1 MSRLKLHAIGESME
15 NEKIQILATPKA
27 YEMIMN
33 SLENGKVQWAI
44 KTAISLALGKKER
57 DDMDGFLIQGTY
69 LSVWPRWA
77 KTEEEDSIIIISEKY
92 VMGTFDQILPDCLP
106 VELA

>member
-1 MSRLKLHAIGESME
+1 ME
-15 NEKIQILATPKA
+15 NEKVQILATPKA

-33 SLENGKVQWAI
+33 SLDNKKVQWAVS
-44 KTAISLALGKKER
+44 TAISLALEKKER
-57 DDMDGFLIQGTY
+57 GETDGFLIQGTY

-77 KTEEEDSIIIISEKY
+77 KTEEEESTIIISDKWLVGLGNHFE
-92 VMGTFDQILPDCLP
+92 DNLPHCLP